1 MAPVHIEFIFYL
13 NRVQRYKMRM
23 DNMAN
28 KELDKPYKTKCAK
41 LFAGQS
47 KPLCIRA
54 VLETGRTPIIICKEL
69 QSGT

>member
-1 MAPVHIEFIFYL
+1 
-13 NRVQRYKMRM
+13 MRM